1 MTTSRDDKLK
11 YYLGVDWGLKT
22 TGLAIADSELKIA
35 TVLPEVKTEGLIA
48 RIKELQKE
56 YKNLTVVFGVLE
68 QAEKFANRNN
78 HSLQV
83 KKNEILQAI
92 KDVVEEVVV
101 SEEMLTTKIAQQ
113 NLLASGKKNVSKKDN
128 SESAKIILQS
138 WLDK

>member
-68 QAEKFANRNN
+68 QAEKFTNRNN

-92 KDVVEEVVV
+92 KAGVEEVVV